1 MRTTGILIVAAA
13 GVAFLAGCAAT
24 EVGTERSLGAVNYS
38 EAFDAARKVMGQYF
52 TVASADVDNGRIEA
66 APQPLAARALGPGP
80 GRQMATLR
88 LRRGDGTVTAY
99 ALVTIQRQASASAKR
114 LAWPAGVYDGPPNQ
128 TPAQLEAATT
138 AEQNEAWM
146 TERRDRELE
155 QQLLAD
161 IDKALHGASGQ

>member
-1 MRTTGILIVAAA
+1 MTSKGMLIMAAA
-13 GVAFLAGCAAT
+13 GAVLLGGCAAA
-24 EVGTERSLGAVNYS
+24 EVGAGRSLGAVSYT

-52 TVASADVDNGRIEA
+52 TVASADVDTGRIEA
-66 APQPLAARALGPGP
+66 APQPIAGRPLGGGP

-99 ALVTIQRQASASAKR
+99 ALVTIQRQSSASARR

-146 TERRDRELE
+146 TERRDRTLE

-161 IDKALHGASGQ
+161 IENALRGRSTQ